1 MAQRELR
8 SNDVVLW
15 INETGVEP
23 YDLIVC
29 LTSNS
34 IARTTAEITTSTK
47 CGPST
52 APGAQTNS
60 ITFEGVINVDP
71 DSGNA
76 SAVDLINWWTNQ
88 TVIFFK
94 MGVTDPSIGDFT
106 YYGSG
111 FISALTETYGL
122 DAAATFSGT
131 ISPDGLVSI
140 TTATS

>member
-8 SNDVVLW
+8 SNDVLLFLGTV
-15 INETGVEP
+15 EGVYEGV
-23 YDLIVC
+23 IC

-34 IARTTAEITTSTK
+34 ITRTTSEITTSTK

-60 ITFEGVINVDP
+60 IAFEGNIMVDP
-71 DSGNA
+71 DAGSI
-76 SAVDLINWWTNQ
+76 SAAQLIQWWIDQ
-88 TVIFFK
+88 TPLFFK
-94 MGVTDPSIGDFT
+94 MGVVEPSIGDFT
-106 YYGSG
+106 YFGSG
-111 FISALTETYGL
+111 FLSALSETYGL

-131 ISPDGLVSI
+131 LSPDGLVSI

>member
-8 SNDVVLW
+8 SNDVLLF
-15 INETGVEP
+15 INETGSEP
-23 YDLIVC
+23 YETIIC

-34 IARTTAEITTSTK
+34 ITRTTSEITTSTK

-60 ITFEGVINVDP
+60 ISFEGNIMVDP
-71 DSGNA
+71 DAGSA
-76 SAVDLINWWTNQ
+76 SAVALIDWWTNQ

-94 MGVTDPSIGDFT
+94 MGVAVPSIGDFT

-111 FISALTETYGL
+111 FISALSETYGL